1 MMKKGK
7 EKNISKFNEDVLKLG
22 GYAYTNENIYSARV
36 ASEKQSAGIIK
47 AVKSQKLKRPV
58 KILDVGS
65 GDGTYTFELYK
76 HLKPDL
82 IVGFD
87 YAKEGVE
94 IAKKMT
100 KKTDRSKIKFQTVSI
115 YDADKKIEGKF
126 GVVVIRGVLHHLY
139 NPRRGIK
146 AICKLSNIIVVAEPN
161 GFSPLMKIME
171 KASLY
176 HRQHEEKSYWPPT
189 LNSWFEENG
198 FTVQKQEFFG
208 IVPFF
213 FPETLS
219 RLIKRIEPFLEAIP
233 YVNRVYC
240 GTNLIVYEKRS

>member
-22 GYAYTNENIYSARV
+22 GYAYTNQNIYSARV

-87 YAKEGVE
+87 YAK
-94 IAKKMT
+94 
-100 KKTDRSKIKFQTVSI
+100 
-115 YDADKKIEGKF
+115 
-126 GVVVIRGVLHHLY
+126 
-139 NPRRGIK
+139 
-146 AICKLSNIIVVAEPN
+146 
-161 GFSPLMKIME
+161 
-171 KASLY
+171 
-176 HRQHEEKSYWPPT
+176 
-189 LNSWFEENG
+189 
-198 FTVQKQEFFG
+198 
-208 IVPFF
+208 
-213 FPETLS
+213 
-219 RLIKRIEPFLEAIP
+219 
-233 YVNRVYC
+233 
-240 GTNLIVYEKRS
+240 